1 MKKIRTLSID
11 IETYSDMDLQ
21 KCGVYKYAQSPAFE
35 ILLFGV
41 SVNGGIG
48 RISGV
53 LIGVLVFEILKTCL
67 QYLGVDTNYQYIA
80 QGIVIVVAIALDIRK
95 YIAKK

>member
-41 SVNGGIG
+41 SVNGG
-48 RISGV
+48 
-53 LIGVLVFEILKTCL
+53 E
-67 QYLGVDTNYQYIA
+67 
-80 QGIVIVVAIALDIRK
+80 VIVYDWHR
-95 YIAKK
+95 AKKYQWRLYKR

>member
-35 ILLFGV
+35 IP
-41 SVNGGIG
+41 
-48 RISGV
+48 
-53 LIGVLVFEILKTCL
+53 
-67 QYLGVDTNYQYIA
+67 
-80 QGIVIVVAIALDIRK
+80 
-95 YIAKK
+95 

>member
-41 SVNGGIG
+41 SVNGGEVMVYG
-48 RISGV
+48 RRN
-53 LIGVLVFEILKTCL
+53 
-67 QYLGVDTNYQYIA
+67 TNGDYTSA
-80 QGIVIVVAIALDIRK
+80 D
-95 YIAKK
+95 

>member
-1 MKKIRTLSID
+1 MTAGGGGIFFAALLIGRSGNMKKIRTLSID

-41 SVNGGIG
+41 SVNGGEV
-48 RISGV
+48 RVSSQKLPTAV
-53 LIGVLVFEILKTCL
+53 LRL
-67 QYLGVDTNYQYIA
+67 QH
-80 QGIVIVVAIALDIRK
+80 
-95 YIAKK
+95 